1 MDNLIRDKIE
11 LIKILGTVCKDK
23 ITLFNLTNDIMNL
36 NLNEFKLLLH
46 KIDISLI
53 TI

>member
-11 LIKILGTVCKDK
+11 LIKILETVCNDK

>member
-1 MDNLIRDKIE
+1 MDNLIKDKIE
-11 LIKILGTVCKDK
+11 LIKMIETVCEDK

-46 KIDISLI
+46 KIKVSLI
-53 TI
+53 AI

>member
-1 MDNLIRDKIE
+1 MDNLIKDKIE
-11 LIKILGTVCKDK
+11 LIKILETVCNDK

-46 KIDISLI
+46 KIDIALI